1 MKERGI
7 SIKIVL
13 EVLRNARIARTPEPN
28 THMGS
33 LECRMERFV
42 AGDCRVVIVALSD
55 MNPNVI
61 IVTVF

>member
-1 MKERGI
+1 MN
-7 SIKIVL
+7 IVL
-13 EVLRNARIARTPEPN
+13 EVLRNGRITRTPEPN

-42 AGDCRVVIVALSD
+42 AGDYRVVIVALSD
-55 MNPNVI
+55 MNPNLI